1 MSHRWS
7 AEILRT
13 TLLMSVFF
21 WVQATSAQQPTLVP
35 TTPLLSPAV
44 AAAMEQPWLTEP
56 ERRQMRLFH
65 GVWDERDLVTPED
78 RASAALMLW
87 KLNDPLLNDPRASN
101 EVRAEAH
108 LRRGD
113 PKAAL
118 EVLVGL
124 PSVTT
129 LRQSAEAHER
139 LGDLDFANEQAE
151 AVVAQVNEMDNPT
164 AQDLTEH
171 VRASR
176 LLQRINDQP
185 SNRFQSMMKR
195 IGRAHQQVDRLYW
208 PAKLVEAEILFE
220 KGKVQESIAALHE
233 VIALNPRSSE
243 AWYLLGL
250 VALENMLFDEA
261 QRAADILD
269 AIEPGHPKA
278 GLLRVETS
286 LRRDDPEG
294 ALEMA
299 KSLSELWPGLI
310 EPHIQAAAAHALLYD
325 RDSADQELAIA
336 DAMAPG
342 SPQALFEVGR
352 HLLRHHQYDAAAAYL
367 AQARKRRPN
376 WAAPVI
382 ELSRIALQTGQAD
395 AALVILEQA
404 TRLDPFH
411 VAAANYRFLLEEL
424 ADYETIET
432 EHFVIRYKPGV
443 DEVLVAMM
451 PDVMEEIY
459 ENVTKPFNFEP
470 RGKTYLEVMP
480 DHQRFSVRV
489 VGMPDVHTI
498 AACTG
503 PVIAME
509 VPRSGRPSQHRG
521 TFDWP
526 RVLQHEFTHTVN
538 LAQSNNRVPRWL
550 TEGAAVQMEG
560 AGRTYERNVMLAN
573 ALHAGDL
580 FTMDEIDWAF
590 IRPKKPGDIGQAY
603 SQGNW
608 MVEFIIEQ
616 WGMPVLVD
624 LLDRMQKGDR
634 SEAAFLGSL
643 GIGHETF
650 FERFVMWAQGEV
662 RAWGLAAEPSIQ
674 SLVDQAIDRDPRL
687 SEMTKAQSKDR
698 LNQIARLVAG
708 EVGRPGGPGREAM
721 EASQWPAAP
730 NGMIPIS
737 DEVLDDWIGTHPTHP
752 DLVEMKMLRLLDRKE
767 VTDEQRIEWLE
778 RYVALRPI
786 DPAPRRRLI
795 KLLGADG
802 LDEQA
807 RLHLEFLDH
816 VEANSPVYAVQLA
829 ESYRQSNDLDRALSK
844 MTRAVEIHPYHAPY
858 RELAAAIAV
867 EANALAQA
875 HRHIVAL
882 TILEPGRPLH
892 KKRLEAIDALLEKQ
906 EQDGL

>member
-1 MSHRWS
+1 MNCRWLTES
-7 AEILRT
+7 FRT
-13 TLLMSVFF
+13 TLLLSAFC
-21 WVQATSAQQPTLVP
+21 WVQVTFAQQSSLVP
-35 TTPLLSPAV
+35 TTPLLSPVV
-44 AAAMEQPWLTEP
+44 ATAMEQPWLTEP
-56 ERRQMRLFH
+56 EQRQMRLFH
-65 GVWDERDLVTPED
+65 GVWDERDLVTAED
-78 RASAALMLW
+78 RAFAALMLW
-87 KLNDPLLNDPRASN
+87 KLDDPLLKDPRASK
-101 EVRAEAH
+101 ELRAEAH
-108 LRRGD
+108 LYRGD

-118 EVLVGL
+118 SVLVGSN
-124 PSVTT
+124 SVTA

-139 LGDLDFANEQAE
+139 LGKFNLAREQAE
-151 AVVAQVNEMDNPT
+151 AAVAQVNEMDHPT

-176 LLQRINDQP
+176 LLQRINDEP
-185 SNRFQSMMKR
+185 TNRFQSMMKR
-195 IGRAHQQVDRLYW
+195 IGQVHQQVDRLYW

-261 QRAADILD
+261 QHAADILD

-278 GLLRVETS
+278 MILRTETS

-294 ALEMA
+294 ALQMA
-299 KSLSELWPGLI
+299 KSMSELWPDLM
-310 EPHIQAAAAHALLYD
+310 EPRIQTAAAYALLYD
-325 RDSADQELAIA
+325 RDAADQELAIA

-342 SPQALFEVGR
+342 SPQAFFEVGR
-352 HLLRHHQYDAAAAYL
+352 HLLRNHQYEAAVAYL
-367 AQARKRRPN
+367 AEARKRRPN

-382 ELSRIALQTGQAD
+382 ELSRIALQTGRAD
-395 AALVILEQA
+395 EALVILEQA

-424 ADYETIET
+424 AEYETIET

-451 PDVMEEIY
+451 PEVMEQIY
-459 ENVTKPFNFEP
+459 ENVTKPFDFEP

-550 TEGAAVQMEG
+550 TEGAAVHMEG

-573 ALHAGDL
+573 ALQTGDL
-580 FTMDEIDWAF
+580 FKMDEIDWAF
-590 IRPKKPGDIGQAY
+590 IRPKKPSDIGQAY

-608 MVEFIIEQ
+608 MVEFIIKQ

-634 SEAAFLGSL
+634 PEAAFLGAL
-643 GIGHETF
+643 GMSQETF

-662 RAWGLAAEPSIQ
+662 EAWGLAAEPSIQ
-674 SLVDQAIDRDPRL
+674 SLVDQAIDRDPKL
-687 SEMTKAQSKDR
+687 SKIAQAQSQER
-698 LNQIARLVAG
+698 LNQIARMVAG
-708 EVGRPGGPGREAM
+708 EVGRPGSPGREPI
-721 EASQWPAAP
+721 EARQWPAP
-730 NGMIPIS
+730 PTGMIPIS
-737 DEVLDDWIGTHPTHP
+737 DEWLDDWIGTHPTHP
-752 DLVEMKMLRLLDRKE
+752 DLVEMKMLRLLEREE

-829 ESYRQSNDLDRALSK
+829 ESYRQSGDLDRALSK

-867 EANALAQA
+867 EAEALSQA

-892 KKRLEAIDALLEKQ
+892 KKRLEAIDALLEK
-906 EQDGL
+906 